1 MGIFNRLKKSNK
13 ITSKVTP
20 GQAGLIIHLY
30 EADNKKINLPLSTQ
44 KSKEL
49 VAWNPDIARA
59 IFDIESVVKQI
70 GSIKIEST
78 EDQIEFNKDDLSA
91 PNCTLKDS
99 GVFISYK
106 LISAIRFGTG
116 TELTGLTSNDLLAL
130 EVPKYSKLRLSLKS
144 EGTYRDQDFRFSL
157 KIYDS
162 NRDEI
167 TLKKTLGHYLIDSND
182 NMFFINPLVILL
194 VNRVKEHL
202 LNRRTPQ
209 YKSDVGVRIRDF
221 SRVREAALGV
231 KAHLDEFVK
240 SEEVLFLDALPYEL
254 GRDLGGE
261 LLVAPR
267 LPTDHKEDNLTF
279 ERAINS
285 ADDINQTS
293 HINIKNGKKRQHTS
307 KRVFLSNKAKE
318 TFGKIR
324 EFNSFPREKK
334 ESLAKEPEEFF
345 GHSPKENIGGS
356 FSERVSGF
364 IIGKINSN
372 RSDTGSKTKWDKGFD
387 EESALLR
394 ATNNSTVKI
403 QFVPTP
409 KEYSKI
415 KEIVSQLKEQE
426 IQVETDKRNE
436 TGALLT
442 PIPRETSPDVY
453 IDCLG
458 GEFSRVELE
467 RFLIR
472 VETSNVPFLEED
484 EFELANERVSQA
496 NEENSYL
503 VNWGEEGDDIPLA
516 SLRRSLIK
524 EKREPQERVSL
535 AIDGLTNVLGKP
547 PDWNWQTSNEKLSQ
561 SVPGFKQSVS
571 LWPHQQVGY
580 SWLRWIFEHT
590 PTGKNVGHRGA
601 LIADDMGLGKTIQVI
616 ALISHV
622 KSLESICDKPILVI
636 APLGLIQTSW
646 LKDGLSAFLEPS
658 VFNEI
663 NEGSFRDVENFS
675 NCPFKPDLKISKE
688 EAERVNKELAEEGK
702 TIADCSIDSNIK
714 NDLKKI
720 AEWCKGKLI
729 ITSYE
734 TARSRGIALASVDF
748 SLVILDEAQ
757 KIKNVGSLQSNSV
770 KALKGDMYIAMTGT
784 PIENS
789 LMDLWGI
796 MDFVLPGHLGSQS
809 QFRTKFVKKIKG
821 FELGS
826 EGRKIAKKELE
837 QALLPVWMR
846 RTKKE
851 IYGKS
856 DKLPEA
862 IHHDSMEDDEGN
874 IFNEHEVRMSEE
886 QEQIYSRYANLY
898 KGGGAGGF
906 AALRLMLDA
915 CSSPWLAINI
925 KIIWDNKDK
934 LFSLSPKLK
943 TTIEIL
949 KRIRSNTSK
958 DGQKVI
964 IFANTRAIQRDLAF
978 FIYDWNRSTSDS
990 PIEVEVYNG
999 EIPEKERGAI
1009 LDRFK
1014 TAPGFAVIIISPK
1027 AGGVGLN
1034 LTEAN
1039 HVIHFTREW
1048 NPALERQATDRVY
1061 RLKQTRTVHV
1071 YYPISLGRTE
1081 ERPSAEEHL
1090 ANLLREKRE
1099 VMDDFTISNK
1109 DADLTKD
1116 FASGFEGNSSGQ
1128 SIILPNAIH
1137 ALNHKDFEAYI
1148 ACLYEKK
1155 LDFQTYVIGRANDKG
1170 VDVIALKPEEN
1181 LLIQVKHS
1189 SLGNKV
1195 GTKPIQE
1202 IRGARSPYES
1212 VTQKCYKL
1220 VAATNSEF
1228 RISAENLSVQGERVE
1243 LINGAQILEMASN
1256 IEITMSDIERKLQE
1270 KPDFELP

>member
-1 MGIFNRLKKSNK
+1 MGIFDQFKKSSK
-13 ITSKVTP
+13 ITSKVAPRVT
-20 GQAGLIIHLY
+20 GLIIHLY
-30 EADNKKINLPLSTQ
+30 DANNKKIDLPLSNQ

-49 VAWNPDIARA
+49 VAWSPDIARA
-59 IFDIESVVKQI
+59 IFDIEGAVRQI
-70 GSIKIEST
+70 GSIQIEST
-78 EDQIEFNKDDLSA
+78 EDQVEFNKEDLSA
-91 PNCTLKDS
+91 PNCILEDG
-99 GVFISYK
+99 GVLISYK

-116 TELTGLTSNDLLAL
+116 TELTGLTSSDLLTL
-130 EVPKYSKLRLSLKS
+130 GVPKYSELRLSLRS
-144 EGTYRDQDFRFSL
+144 ERTYKDQDFRFSL
-157 KIYDS
+157 KIYDT
-162 NRDEI
+162 NGNEI
-167 TLKKTLGHYLIDSND
+167 ILDKIEGHYLIDSDD
-182 NMFFINPLVILL
+182 NTFFMNPLAISL
-194 VNRVKEHL
+194 VNRVNEHL
-202 LNRRTPQ
+202 SNRKTPQ
-209 YKSDVGVRIRDF
+209 YKSDVGVRIKDF
-221 SRVREAALGV
+221 SRVRETALEV
-231 KAHLDEFVK
+231 KARLDDFVK
-240 SEEVLFLDALPYEL
+240 SEEVLFLDTLPYEL
-254 GRDLGGE
+254 GRDLEGE

-267 LPTDHKEDNLTF
+267 LPTSHKKDDLIF

-293 HINIKNGKKRQHTS
+293 HINIIKNEKEHTS

-324 EFNSFPREKK
+324 QFNSSSREIK
-334 ESLAKEPEEFF
+334 ESLAEEPEEFF
-345 GHSPKENIGGS
+345 GHSPRENIGES

-364 IIGKINSN
+364 IIGKIRSN
-372 RSDTGSKTKWDKGFD
+372 RSDIGSKTEWDKGFD

-394 ATNNSTVKI
+394 TTDNSTVKI
-403 QFVPTP
+403 QFKPTP

-415 KEIVSQLKEQE
+415 KEIVSQLKEKEVQIE
-426 IQVETDKRNE
+426 IDKRNE

-442 PIPRETSPDVY
+442 PIPREATPDVY
-453 IDCLG
+453 IDCLN
-458 GEFSRVELE
+458 GEFSRAELE
-467 RFLIR
+467 RFLLQ
-472 VETSNVPFLEED
+472 VETSNVPDLEED
-484 EFELANERVSQA
+484 EFKLANERVSQA
-496 NEENSYL
+496 SKKNSYL
-503 VNWGEEGDDIPLA
+503 VNWGEEGDEIPLS
-516 SLRRSLIK
+516 SLKRSLTK
-524 EKREPQERVSL
+524 EKCESQERVSL
-535 AIDGLTNVLGKP
+535 AIDNSTNNLGNP
-547 PDWNWQTSNEKLSQ
+547 PNWHWTTPDDRWTQP
-561 SVPGFKQSVS
+561 VPGFKQSVS
-571 LWPHQQVGY
+571 LWQHQQIGY

-590 PTGKNVGHRGA
+590 STDKNEGHRGA

-622 KSLESICDKPILVI
+622 KSLENIKDKPILVI

-663 NEGSFRDVENFS
+663 NEGSFQDIANFS
-675 NCPFKPDLKISKE
+675 NCPFNPDLKISKE
-688 EAERVNKELAEEGK
+688 EAERVNRELAEEGK
-702 TIADCSIDSNIK
+702 TIADCSIDSTIK
-714 NDLKKI
+714 DDLKKV

-734 TARSRGIALASVDF
+734 TARNRGIALAAVDF

-757 KIKNVGSLQSNSV
+757 KIKNSGSLQSNSV

-809 QFRTKFVKKIKG
+809 QFRTNFVRRVKG
-821 FELGS
+821 LEPGS
-826 EGRKIAKKELE
+826 EDREIVRKELE

-862 IHHDSMEDDEGN
+862 IHHDSMKDEEGN
-874 IFNEHEVRMSEE
+874 IFNEHAVKMSEE
-886 QEQIYSRYANLY
+886 QEAIYSRHANLY
-898 KGGGAGGF
+898 QGGGSGLN
-906 AALRLMLDA
+906 ALRGMLEA
-915 CSSPWLAINI
+915 CSSPWLAVTNL
-925 KIIWDNKDK
+925 KVIWSNKEK

-943 TTIEIL
+943 ATIEIL
-949 KRIRSNTSK
+949 ERIRSNTSE

-978 FIYDWNRSTSDS
+978 FIYDWNRHTSDS

-999 EIPEKERGAI
+999 EIPEKMRGAI

-1014 TAPGFAVIIISPK
+1014 TAPGFSVVIISPR

-1081 ERPSAEEHL
+1081 GRPSAEEHL
-1090 ANLLREKRE
+1090 AELLRGKRE
-1099 VMDDFTISNK
+1099 IMDDFTISNK
-1109 DADLTKD
+1109 DADPTRD
-1116 FASGFEGNSSGQ
+1116 FSSSFEGNSSGE
-1128 SIILPNAIH
+1128 IIHPDAIGS
-1137 ALNHKDFEAYI
+1137 LNHKDFEAYI

-1155 LDFQTYVIGRANDKG
+1155 LDFKTYVVGGSKDRG
-1170 VDVIALKPEEN
+1170 VDVIALNAREN

-1189 SLGNKV
+1189 SCGNKI
-1195 GTKPIQE
+1195 GTKAIQE
-1202 IRGARSPYES
+1202 IRGARSSYEK
-1212 VTQKCYKL
+1212 TTEKDYIL
-1220 VAATNSEF
+1220 VAATNSNF
-1228 RISAENLSVQGERVE
+1228 NIDAQNFSIQGDEVK
-1243 LINGAQILEMASN
+1243 LVNGAQILEMASD
-1256 IEITMSDIERKLQE
+1256 IKITMSDIIKKLQE
-1270 KPDFELP
+1270 KPDFQLP